1 LFISICYVV
10 RRWNEKEREP
20 RVDGCRGASSH
31 VRAEATPPHRFV
43 LARTIETKMVICP
56 IHVDVFRITT
66 NFEDHERVNVTNY
79 VVERHWKL

>member
-1 LFISICYVV
+1 
-10 RRWNEKEREP
+10 
-20 RVDGCRGASSH
+20 
-31 VRAEATPPHRFV
+31 
-43 LARTIETKMVICP
+43 MVICP